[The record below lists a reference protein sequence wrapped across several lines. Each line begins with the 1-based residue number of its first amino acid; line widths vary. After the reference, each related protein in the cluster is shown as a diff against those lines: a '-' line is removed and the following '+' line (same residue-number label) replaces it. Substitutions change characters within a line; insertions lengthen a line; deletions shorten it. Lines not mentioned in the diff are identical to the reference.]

1 MQQPRGGVLSASC
14 LKSKVIY
21 LVYIAAVVSVTENK
35 AKEMLEFF
43 EVYLITL
50 ASMMGKQYL
59 FLLSVKNMKR
69 KLGIKLDSW
78 FGFVS
83 PPHNVCFCL

>member
-1 MQQPRGGVLSASC
+1 MQQLKGCVLPASC

-21 LVYIAAVVSVTENK
+21 PVYIAAAVSVTENK
-35 AKEMLEFF
+35 AKEMPEFF

-50 ASMMGKQYL
+50 FSTMGKQYL

-69 KLGIKLDSW
+69 KLGIPVGS
-78 FGFVS
+78 
-83 PPHNVCFCL
+83 

>member
-1 MQQPRGGVLSASC
+1 MQQPKGCVLSASC

-21 LVYIAAVVSVTENK
+21 LVYIAAVVSVTKNK
-35 AKEMLEFF
+35 AKKMPEFF

-50 ASMMGKQYL
+50 FGMMGKQYL

-69 KLGIKLDSW
+69 KLGINLCS
-78 FGFVS
+78 
-83 PPHNVCFCL
+83 